1 MLLFDSKNPGDD
13 IEEKSCSN
21 FDEAEALRFSRCA
34 AILLMTA
41 NSAGYMAVS
50 FPWLV
55 VIMLYMDYWT
65 ISLASSG
72 GRLKTYVD

>member
-1 MLLFDSKNPGDD
+1 LLSFDSRNPGDD

-21 FDEAEALRFSRCA
+21 LDEAEALRFSRCA
-34 AILLMTA
+34 AMLLMTA

-55 VIMLYMDYWT
+55 VIMLYMDYCT
-65 ISLASSG
+65 FSLAFNG
-72 GRLKTYVD
+72 GCLKTYVY